1 MALLGYLPPTQSFQ
15 VSLEDCEVNYERNWI
30 LTSQTSHL
38 IIFLPLL
45 LILFF
50 LFVALII
57 FAVLRGRLFRII
69 PVGGKTLVE
78 NTDLGQRG
86 PKKGKVPHKLWQ
98 LFPLHRLD
106 RFHAKGRECESRPG
120 HRKQN
125 ENLSFNRV
133 SPLSGPKPS
142 GYDTNGSK
150 NQDQNATPTPQHTK
164 QNSVP
169 SVSQKQPDNVTF
181 QVLKVV
187 PSAGVDWKDKQPR
200 QVLLHLDGP
209 LPGAET
215 ACRWP

>member
-1 MALLGYLPPTQSFQ
+1 MFWDQATQPPYRKVVNWHLENPFKTWQQSPLHHNLWKKEDGTMALLGYLPPTQSFQ

-78 NTDLGQRG
+78 NTDLGQRS

-106 RFHAKGRECESRPG
+106 RFHAKGREPESRPG

-133 SPLSGPKPS
+133 SPLSDPKPS
-142 GYDTNGSK
+142 GYDY
-150 NQDQNATPTPQHTK
+150 
-164 QNSVP
+164 
-169 SVSQKQPDNVTF
+169 
-181 QVLKVV
+181 
-187 PSAGVDWKDKQPR
+187 
-200 QVLLHLDGP
+200 
-209 LPGAET
+209 
-215 ACRWP
+215 

>member
-1 MALLGYLPPTQSFQ
+1 MKA
-15 VSLEDCEVNYERNWI
+15 NWI
-30 LTSQTSHL
+30 LTSQASHL

-45 LILFF
+45 LLLFF
-50 LFVALII
+50 LFIALII
-57 FAVLRGRLFRII
+57 FAVLRGRLLRII

-78 NTDLGQRG
+78 NMDLGQRG

-106 RFHAKGRECESRPG
+106 RFHAKGREPESRPG

-150 NQDQNATPTPQHTK
+150 NQDQNATPPLNT
-164 QNSVP
+164 QNKTLFLLSHKN
-169 SVSQKQPDNVTF
+169 SQIM
-181 QVLKVV
+181 
-187 PSAGVDWKDKQPR
+187 
-200 QVLLHLDGP
+200 
-209 LPGAET
+209 
-215 ACRWP
+215 